1 MQQRLHRLH
10 HPFAVF
16 SLVVAFDL
24 VIEDII
30 LMALL
35 SVGTSSRS
43 CHYPLRRV
51 AYSASCQF
59 HHHYYDENSSTWQ
72 PNHHFRDFYY
82 PTNTGLSRLQ
92 SKINHQRQITTWQS
106 PLVANHKE
114 SFMLACPPPG
124 NDMSAYRK
132 NSSSL
137 MAYPTSN
144 KASWNHGIVNTRRSK
159 NSSNSTLLTDSDKM
173 KSGVKLPVIKDKLAG
188 RVINDCNHL
197 HCELGLNNWISKGYH
212 RNKLPQ
218 SKDPS
223 YVYHG
228 SPMLQVNNIE
238 QCCKE
243 QSIVNSKSEKKL
255 KDDTKTLPST
265 AQLEVIRERLSFE
278 LPDFFT
284 AKQSYS
290 IYSDNIVFENKLLNI
305 KVRGLTSYKMMV
317 ATMKGMCRAY
327 CCNLVFDVLKITK
340 HHDDGTI
347 RIRWRVTGLPRHQ
360 VALLIWPFIQSPKC
374 RYFECFSVLRV
385 GINGVINHHRLDK
398 VTPSDYPETTQRNLW
413 LPV

>member
-1 MQQRLHRLH
+1 
-10 HPFAVF
+10 
-16 SLVVAFDL
+16 
-24 VIEDII
+24 
-30 LMALL
+30 MALL

-106 PLVANHKE
+106 PLVANHKDDGVISRYHSNSNFAQE

-159 NSSNSTLLTDSDKM
+159 NSSNSTLLTDNDKM

-197 HCELGLNNWISKGYH
+197 HSWTLSISDNH
-212 RNKLPQ
+212 
-218 SKDPS
+218 
-223 YVYHG
+223 
-228 SPMLQVNNIE
+228 